1 MWDMV
6 GSVLIS
12 IIVRKSWNTTL
23 PSEDSSL
30 LVRDKEPVGSVS
42 PWGGAISRVGK
53 DVSGRTQVHH
63 HYVEGGRRE
72 LITFDGTENTTCASD
87 PLACS

>member
-12 IIVRKSWNTTL
+12 IIVRKSWKTTL

-30 LVRDKEPVGSVS
+30 LVRDEEAVGSVS
-42 PWGGAISRVGK
+42 LWGGFSRVGK
-53 DVSGRTQVHH
+53 DVSGRTQVYHH
-63 HYVEGGRRE
+63 
-72 LITFDGTENTTCASD
+72 
-87 PLACS
+87 